1 MVTMVILQR
10 AGGPQDTGD
19 DLEDRSEPEDEQPI
33 IVNLKEVIWQVIVNV
48 LTHNFKCI
56 DTTVNILTHNC
67 NQ

>member
-33 IVNLKEVIWQVIVNV
+33 IVNLKEVI
-48 LTHNFKCI
+48 
-56 DTTVNILTHNC
+56 
-67 NQ
+67 